1 MPSEEKAKVS
11 QPNYVLL
18 LIPENKILS
27 HIKTSK
33 IRTHILLNYKG
44 HSMKLKWFDVIKK
57 MKLHSEKIS
66 GWQGHELGD
75 RSQQSTEGFSV
86 MSLIMYDD
94 ATELDTSSYTC
105 SNP

>member
-1 MPSEEKAKVS
+1 
-11 QPNYVLL
+11 
-18 LIPENKILS
+18 
-27 HIKTSK
+27 
-33 IRTHILLNYKG
+33 
-44 HSMKLKWFDVIKK
+44 MKLKWFDVIKK

>member
-33 IRTHILLNYKG
+33 SRTHILLNYKG